1 MTRTPMAFT
10 LWAATCVA
18 LFTVH
23 GCGDEIADP
32 GTVIAEWDIT
42 IGCIVSEVADVE
54 ARLVDLQSNLGNNS
68 YDSAFRTCSDTEPI
82 VFGRVPA
89 GEYRLEIEGFSDKG
103 NGTYLGVLDGI
114 QVKPGE
120 TVQPPLL
127 LLTQKKGAIDIKWVF
142 SNGELCAA
150 NSVSN
155 VQLSVLDSTSSQLY
169 EEPLGEPISCDP
181 FALTAEERTI
191 GTNPEPSRDIE
202 GMLVGDLI
210 AGTYF
215 VFAYGL
221 DDAGVQVRKG
231 HIAVEV
237 ELGEVTEAKV
247 ALALCESEEY
257 ADMSCD

>member
-1 MTRTPMAFT
+1 MTRTPMTFT
-10 LWAATCVA
+10 LWTATCIAVI
-18 LFTVH
+18 TVL

-32 GTVIAEWDIT
+32 GTVIAEWEIT
-42 IGCIVSEVADVE
+42 IGCTVSEVSEVE

-68 YDSAFRTCSDTEPI
+68 YDSAFRTCNDAEPI

-89 GEYRLEIEGFSDKG
+89 GEYRLEIEGFSEKG
-103 NGTYLGVLDGI
+103 EGTYLGVLEGI

-120 TVQPPLL
+120 TIQPPLL

-150 NSVSN
+150 NSVAN

-169 EEPLGEPISCDP
+169 EEPLGDPISCDP
-181 FALTAEERTI
+181 FTLTAEERTI
-191 GTNPEPSRDIE
+191 GSNPEPSRDIE
-202 GMLVGDLI
+202 GILVGDLI

-215 VFAYGL
+215 IYAYGL
-221 DDAGVQVRKG
+221 GTEGNQVRKG
-231 HIAVEV
+231 HISVEV
-237 ELGEVTEAKV
+237 ELGEVAEAKV